1 MKNMA
6 VDTGAAKSFSIFDPS
21 IRFEHREFYEK
32 IVSEL
37 NGIFPV
43 CNQGEST
50 AVEISANPTEQEQ
63 ITELMKRVENF
74 SIELLDVT
82 KKLFDQYYVAKE
94 ELHESILHTT
104 AYNKINTLDRN
115 LLERTCDVRW
125 WALETAFSNCI
136 QFYEDT
142 KKEAADIHKL
152 FDRIPGKESSVAVDT
167 GSAEVISGDEKGV
180 LPERSEQVK
189 NKLENFSAL
198 LKEGELEKFI
208 SDFKELYDQMD
219 STPNDDRK
227 IESFLKRLEQ
237 LASRIKF
244 SCCRLEDIN
253 NSYTL
258 YRDLVIADSEGY
270 IIANSNSDRRSVV
283 LGMSVKGE
291 AWFVKALATKNG
303 TEYFAQDIYQ
313 SKVED
318 QLSLVYSTA
327 VRENSEENGNITGA
341 MGVFFDF
348 QGEAKIILEE
358 YMPLDGKGNILDG
371 CYSMFTNSNGKII
384 ASTDE
389 SILEVGE
396 NVHIPRKNR
405 LLNDGER
412 MNSYLVFEGID
423 SAVFSSR
430 TDGYLDYQGL
440 GWSSHV
446 IIPKSHIFENDTN
459 PDTYNISAE
468 ELLNSKI
475 IPDIN
480 KQTYHKV
487 QDDKESIQLISLNG
501 IVFASK
507 LGKRGGALGPI
518 FNQITKSGD
527 YVTSRMEDLL
537 KEMANGELRLNLKA
551 LENFSKQA
559 IDLIDRNLFERSA
572 DIRWWA
578 TDEYFWKA
586 LLNPSD
592 ENFIKAG
599 NRLKVINGSYTMYRN
614 LVLSDANGDIRACSR
629 TELKNELSK
638 INVSDQ
644 IWFQMGM
651 RTTFSSEYAVQ
662 DVAFSNLEKNKERSL
677 IYSGGVREN
686 GEREGDAIGV
696 LGILFDWDTEA
707 KKILQTC
714 LPKDRQGLIIEGSVA
729 IYTNNQFEI
738 IETTDGERF
747 PVGMKLDLPDQISNL
762 QAGDT
767 VSGVLEYQE
776 KRYIFGSSRTK
787 GYREYEGL
795 GWFAHVLR
803 PIFWWLYICFTI
815 NKRSILIYV

>member
-1 MKNMA
+1 MVADMG
-6 VDTGAAKSFSIFDPS
+6 TAKSFSIFDPS

-50 AVEISANPTEQEQ
+50 AVEISANATEQEQ

-74 SIELLDVT
+74 SRELLDVT

-136 QFYEDT
+136 QFYENT
-142 KKEAADIHKL
+142 RQEAADIL
-152 FDRIPGKESSVAVDT
+152 ALLDRMPGKDGNAAEDDESSDL
-167 GSAEVISGDEKGV
+167 ISGEEKMV
-180 LPERSEQVK
+180 APECLGRVK
-189 NKLENFSAL
+189 SRLENFSAL
-198 LKEGELEKFI
+198 LKEHALESFI
-208 SDFKELYDQMD
+208 SDFKELCDQMD
-219 STPNDDRK
+219 STPDDAK
-227 IESFLKRLEQ
+227 ILEHFLQRMVQ
-237 LASRIKF
+237 LAAGIEF
-244 SCCRLEDIN
+244 ACCRLEDIN

-258 YRDLVIADSEGY
+258 YRDLVIANSEGF

-283 LGMSVKGE
+283 LGMSVKDE
-291 AWFVKALATKNG
+291 SWFVKALDTKNG

-318 QLSLVYSTA
+318 QLSLVYSAA
-327 VRENSEENGNITGA
+327 VRENSDENGNVTGA

-358 YMPLDGKGNILDG
+358 YMPLDGDGNILDG
-371 CYSMFTNSNGKII
+371 CYSMFTNSRGKII
-384 ASTDE
+384 AATDE
-389 SILEVGE
+389 SILEVGG
-396 NVHIPRKNR
+396 NAHIPRKNR
-405 LLNDGER
+405 DLNDGDR

-430 TDGYLDYQGL
+430 TDGYLDYRGL

-446 IIPKSHIFENDTN
+446 IIPKSHIFENDTD

-480 KQTYHKV
+480 KQTYRKV

-518 FNQITKSGD
+518 FNRITKSGD

-586 LLNPSD
+586 LLNPSE

-662 DVAFSNLEKNKERSL
+662 DVASSNLEKNKERSL
-677 IYSGGVREN
+677 VYSGGVRKD
-686 GEREGDAIGV
+686 GEREGDTIGV

-707 KKILQTC
+707 KKILRTC
-714 LPKDRQGLIIEGSVA
+714 LPKDRQGMIIEGSVA

-747 PVGMKLDLPDQISNL
+747 PVGMKLKLPDQISAL
-762 QAGDT
+762 QAAGT

-776 KRYIFGSSRTK
+776 KRYIFGSSKTK

-795 GWFAHVLR
+795 GWFAHVLM
-803 PIFWWLYICFTI
+803 PIF
-815 NKRSILIYV
+815 

>member
-1 MKNMA
+1 MG
-6 VDTGAAKSFSIFDPS
+6 TAKSFSIFDPS

-74 SIELLDVT
+74 SRELLDVT

-94 ELHESILHTT
+94 QLHASILHTT

-136 QFYEDT
+136 QFYEET
-142 KKEAADIHKL
+142 RKEASDISRLLEDVSEKNSDADAKALEETSREISFSNRL
-152 FDRIPGKESSVAVDT
+152 ERI
-167 GSAEVISGDEKGV
+167 KGG
-180 LPERSEQVK
+180 
-189 NKLENFSAL
+189 LENFPAL
-198 LKEGELEKFI
+198 LKQNALEDFI
-208 SDFKELYDQMD
+208 SEFNELNNCLD
-219 STPNDDRK
+219 STSMANVGK
-227 IESFLKRLEQ
+227 TLKSFLKRLIE
-237 LASRIKF
+237 LSSKIEFA
-244 SCCRLEDIN
+244 CCRLEDIN

-258 YRDLVIADSEGY
+258 YRDLVIADSEGFV
-270 IIANSNSDRRSVV
+270 IANANSGRQSAV
-283 LGMSVKGE
+283 LGMSVRQE
-291 AWFVKALATKNG
+291 AWFVKALETKSG

-313 SKVED
+313 SKLEE

-327 VRENSEENGNITGA
+327 VRENSDENANVTGA

-348 QGEAKIILEE
+348 QGEAQIILEE
-358 YMPLDGKGNILDG
+358 YMPMDGAGEILDG
-371 CYSMFTNSNGKII
+371 CYSMFTNSRGKII

-389 SILEVGE
+389 NILEVGE
-396 NVHIPRKNR
+396 SAHIPKRNR
-405 LLNDGER
+405 ALSDGGS
-412 MNSYLVFEGID
+412 MNNYLVFEGFD
-423 SAVFSSR
+423 SAVFSAR
-430 TDGYLDYQGL
+430 TDGYLDYRGL

-446 IIPKSHIFENDTN
+446 IIPKSHIFENSSDA
-459 PDTYNISAE
+459 DIYDISAE

-480 KQTYHKV
+480 KQTYRKV

-537 KEMANGELRLNLKA
+537 KEMANAELHLNLKA

-586 LLNPSD
+586 LLNPTE
-592 ENFIKAG
+592 ENCIKAG

-614 LVLSDANGDIRACSR
+614 LVLSDANGDIQACSR

-644 IWFQMGM
+644 PWFQMGM
-651 RTTFSSEYAVQ
+651 RTTLSSEYAVQ
-662 DVAFSNLEKNKERSL
+662 DVADSNLEKNKERSL
-677 IYSGGVREN
+677 IYANGVRKN
-686 GEREGDAIGV
+686 GAREGDSIGV

-707 KKILQTC
+707 KKILHTC
-714 LPKDRQGLIIEGSVA
+714 LPKDRQGMIIEGSVA
-729 IYTNNQFEI
+729 IYTDNQYEI
-738 IETTDGERF
+738 IETTDTERF
-747 PVGMKLDLPDQISNL
+747 PVGMKLDVPDQIFDL
-762 QAGDT
+762 KAGDT
-767 VSGVLEYQE
+767 VSGLLEYQE

-803 PIFWWLYICFTI
+803 PIF
-815 NKRSILIYV
+815 